1 MEKEFIPYNLALEL
15 KDLGF
20 DEPCFGFYVNNK
32 VKYGIASVDKNI
44 NKCWVDGLFCTAP
57 TFSQAFRFFREK
69 YQMNANI
76 DWNFYAELM
85 NRLPDK
91 NFYYVVKNKI
101 GNNKILS
108 ESFETYEEAELECL
122 KKLVEITK
130 EQNVK

>member
-20 DEPCFGFYVNNK
+20 DEPCFRFKNNISNVFEQK
-32 VKYGIASVDKNI
+32 IEGYDWNQVEKFVSI
-44 NKCWVDGLFCTAP
+44 P

-108 ESFETYEEAELECL
+108 ESFETYEEAEVECL
-122 KKLVEITK
+122 KKLIEITK